1 MVYFYVTANLLV
13 HIKMS
18 SEYDMQLFSSNRT
31 DDLNTSIESKT
42 KRIVGFFIQIK
53 ILSWKN
59 YILSKRDKKG
69 LISEIMAPIGMLLIL
84 LIIRISVSVEYKK
97 EQDFDLKDVLDN
109 FTRLPDRNLILFYP
123 NNSFVEK
130 LVYRGINFIEN
141 SKHEKFT
148 G

>member
-1 MVYFYVTANLLV
+1 
-13 HIKMS
+13 MS

-31 DDLNTSIESKT
+31 DDLNASIESKT